1 MKKIMMKLLSELL
14 KDSSRSDRKLGK
26 ILGVSQPTVSRT
38 RNKLVKDDVIQQFT
52 IIPDLSKMGYEIVA
66 FTLLKFSQRSPELI
80 EKGREW
86 AKRQPNIIFAGDGE
100 GAGMDAIMISV
111 HKNYACLTRLIDKL
125 RLDWQPDLKEI
136 STFISSVS
144 RPELIVKPFSLKYI
158 AELYEK

>member
-38 RNKLVKDDVIQQFT
+38 RNKLVKDEVIQQFT